1 MSDILKSEYII
12 IMMAMFSLILSYFM
26 MYFMKKQ
33 TKLMIWGF
41 SLGVYLLVAGL
52 GIYFAMEWK
61 VAKDYNEE
69 TKIVGTFEVSEKY
82 I

>member
-1 MSDILKSEYII
+1 
-12 IMMAMFSLILSYFM
+12 MAIFSLILSYFM

-33 TKLMIWGF
+33 TKLIIWGF